1 MDMANLLYEIGTE
14 EMPAQYMPGILKEYQ
29 ELAGKKLAEARIP
42 FSTVKV
48 YGTPRRMA
56 FLAEGVAE
64 KQEDSNVESKGPSL
78 KIAFDKDG
86 NATRAAQGFARGQ
99 GVDVKDLVQKD
110 GYVYA
115 VKHLAGKKT
124 EELLPA
130 ILDDILHS
138 LNFPKTMRWA
148 DYDFGFVRPFRW
160 MVALLD
166 DKVIPVEANDVK
178 SGREARGH
186 RFLSNHLITIPDA
199 AAYEKTME
207 DNFVMVDVDKRR
219 ETIRKQI
226 EDLAVA
232 EGSKAA
238 ISPDLLEEVT
248 FLVEYPTALCG
259 HIDDKYLRLPDCAII
274 TPMRDHQRYFPMFDK
289 DGKLMPKF
297 ITVRNGGKEHLDI
310 VTHGNERVLRARLD
324 DAVFF
329 FDNDRKKSL
338 AQHREGLHEVAF
350 QHGLGNMY
358 DKTER
363 LQKLC
368 DELVKATGLDADAK
382 AVERAALLSKADLVT
397 GMVTEFT
404 ELQGTMGKEYALLD
418 NEGEKVAQAIGE
430 QYMPRF
436 AGDELPQS
444 NEGRILAVADKL
456 DNIVATFSRGMAP
469 TGSQDPYALR
479 RQALGILNIV
489 ADGDVHF
496 PLRAVL
502 AETLKNL
509 PVEVENEARLLD
521 EVADFFAQRAKNM
534 LLDKGVRY
542 DVVDAVLAA
551 PGLDDLAD
559 IFVRA
564 DALSAYLE
572 TEKAADSIQA
582 FTRVENISKNN
593 VVEAP
598 VDAALFQDAAEKALY
613 EAVDAVLAAPG
624 LDDLADIFV
633 RADAL
638 SAYLETEKAADSIQ
652 AFTRVENISK
662 NNVVEAPVD
671 AALFQDAAEKALYE
685 AVKKVAAASAPLAAD
700 RKYADLL
707 AANDELA
714 APVNAFFDAVMVMD
728 KDEKV
733 KNNRLAL
740 LNQVKKQVNQVADLS
755 QLVMK

>member
-1 MDMANLLYEIGTE
+1 MANLLYEIGTE

-232 EGSKAA
+232 EGGKAA

-368 DELVKATGLDADAK
+368 DVLVKATGLEADAK

-496 PLRAVL
+496 PLRDVL

-542 DVVDAVLAA
+542 DV
-551 PGLDDLAD
+551 
-559 IFVRA
+559 
-564 DALSAYLE
+564 
-572 TEKAADSIQA
+572 
-582 FTRVENISKNN
+582 
-593 VVEAP
+593 
-598 VDAALFQDAAEKALY
+598 
-613 EAVDAVLAAPG
+613 VDAVLAAPG

>member
-232 EGSKAA
+232 EGGKAA

-368 DELVKATGLDADAK
+368 DVLVKATGLEADAK

-489 ADGDVHF
+489 ADGGVHF

-509 PVEVENEARLLD
+509 PVDVENEAKLLD

-564 DALSAYLE
+564 DALAAYLE
-572 TEKAADSIQA
+572 TDKAADSIQA

-598 VDAALFQDAAEKALY
+598 VDAALFQDAAEKALF
-613 EAVDAVLAAPG
+613 DAV
-624 LDDLADIFV
+624 
-633 RADAL
+633 
-638 SAYLETEKAADSIQ
+638 E
-652 AFTRVENISK
+652 
-662 NNVVEAPVD
+662 
-671 AALFQDAAEKALYE
+671 
-685 AVKKVAAASAPLAAD
+685 KVAAATAPLAAE

>member
-14 EMPAQYMPGILKEYQ
+14 EMPAQYMPGILKEYK

-115 VKHLAGKKT
+115 VKHLEGKKT
-124 EELLPA
+124 IDLLPA

-166 DKVIPVEANDVK
+166 DQVIPVEANDVK

-232 EGSKAA
+232 EGGRAA

-368 DELVKATGLDADAK
+368 DELVKATGLETDAK

-418 NEGEKVAQAIGE
+418 KEGEKVAQAIGE

-489 ADGDVHF
+489 ADGGVHF

-509 PVEVENEARLLD
+509 PVEVENEAKLLD

-534 LLDKGVRY
+534 LLDKGIRY

-564 DALSAYLE
+564 DALAAYLE

-593 VVEAP
+593 VVEVP
-598 VDAALFQDAAEKALY
+598 VDAALFQDAAENALY
-613 EAVDAVLAAPG
+613 E
-624 LDDLADIFV
+624 
-633 RADAL
+633 
-638 SAYLETEKAADSIQ
+638 S
-652 AFTRVENISK
+652 VE
-662 NNVVEAPVD
+662 
-671 AALFQDAAEKALYE
+671 
-685 AVKKVAAASAPLAAD
+685 KVAAATAPLAAD
-700 RKYADLL
+700 RKYTELL
-707 AANDELA
+707 SANDELA

>member
-1 MDMANLLYEIGTE
+1 
-14 EMPAQYMPGILKEYQ
+14 
-29 ELAGKKLAEARIP
+29 
-42 FSTVKV
+42 
-48 YGTPRRMA
+48 
-56 FLAEGVAE
+56 
-64 KQEDSNVESKGPSL
+64 
-78 KIAFDKDG
+78 
-86 NATRAAQGFARGQ
+86 
-99 GVDVKDLVQKD
+99 
-110 GYVYA
+110 
-115 VKHLAGKKT
+115 
-124 EELLPA
+124 
-130 ILDDILHS
+130 
-138 LNFPKTMRWA
+138 
-148 DYDFGFVRPFRW
+148 
-160 MVALLD
+160 
-166 DKVIPVEANDVK
+166 
-178 SGREARGH
+178 
-186 RFLSNHLITIPDA
+186 
-199 AAYEKTME
+199 
-207 DNFVMVDVDKRR
+207 
-219 ETIRKQI
+219 
-226 EDLAVA
+226 
-232 EGSKAA
+232 
-238 ISPDLLEEVT
+238 
-248 FLVEYPTALCG
+248 
-259 HIDDKYLRLPDCAII
+259 
-274 TPMRDHQRYFPMFDK
+274 
-289 DGKLMPKF
+289 
-297 ITVRNGGKEHLDI
+297 
-310 VTHGNERVLRARLD
+310 
-324 DAVFF
+324 
-329 FDNDRKKSL
+329 
-338 AQHREGLHEVAF
+338 
-350 QHGLGNMY
+350 MY

-363 LQKLC
+363 LQKLS
-368 DELVKATGLDADAK
+368 DVLVKATGLEADAK

-509 PVEVENEARLLD
+509 PGDVANEARLLD

-542 DVVDAVLAA
+542 DV
-551 PGLDDLAD
+551 
-559 IFVRA
+559 
-564 DALSAYLE
+564 
-572 TEKAADSIQA
+572 
-582 FTRVENISKNN
+582 
-593 VVEAP
+593 
-598 VDAALFQDAAEKALY
+598 
-613 EAVDAVLAAPG
+613 VDAVLAAPG

>member
-115 VKHLAGKKT
+115 VKHLEGKKT
-124 EELLPA
+124 IDLLPA

-232 EGSKAA
+232 EGGKAA

-363 LQKLC
+363 LQKLS
-368 DELVKATGLDADAK
+368 DVLVKATGLEADAE

-613 EAVDAVLAAPG
+613 EAV
-624 LDDLADIFV
+624 
-633 RADAL
+633 
-638 SAYLETEKAADSIQ
+638 
-652 AFTRVENISK
+652 
-662 NNVVEAPVD
+662 
-671 AALFQDAAEKALYE
+671 
-685 AVKKVAAASAPLAAD
+685 KKVAAASAPLAAD

>member
-1 MDMANLLYEIGTE
+1 MANLLYEIGTE

-232 EGSKAA
+232 EGGKAA

-368 DELVKATGLDADAK
+368 DVLVKATGLEADAK
-382 AVERAALLSKADLVT
+382 AVERAALLSKADLIT

-613 EAVDAVLAAPG
+613 EAV
-624 LDDLADIFV
+624 
-633 RADAL
+633 
-638 SAYLETEKAADSIQ
+638 
-652 AFTRVENISK
+652 
-662 NNVVEAPVD
+662 
-671 AALFQDAAEKALYE
+671 
-685 AVKKVAAASAPLAAD
+685 KKVAAASAPLAAD

>member
-1 MDMANLLYEIGTE
+1 MANLLYEIGTE

-232 EGSKAA
+232 EGGKAA

-368 DELVKATGLDADAK
+368 DELLKATGLEADAK
-382 AVERAALLSKADLVT
+382 DVERAALLSKADLVT

-496 PLRAVL
+496 PLRDVL

-598 VDAALFQDAAEKALY
+598 VDA
-613 EAVDAVLAAPG
+613 
-624 LDDLADIFV
+624 
-633 RADAL
+633 
-638 SAYLETEKAADSIQ
+638 T
-652 AFTRVENISK
+652 
-662 NNVVEAPVD
+662 
-671 AALFQDAAEKALYE
+671 LFQDAAEKALYE

>member
-14 EMPAQYMPGILKEYQ
+14 EMPAQYMPGILKEYK

-86 NATRAAQGFARGQ
+86 NPTRAAQGFARGQ

-115 VKHLAGKKT
+115 VKHLEGKKT
-124 EELLPA
+124 IDLLPA

-166 DKVIPVEANDVK
+166 DQVIPVEANDVK

-232 EGSKAA
+232 EGGKAA

-297 ITVRNGGKEHLDI
+297 ITVRNGGKEHLGI

-368 DELVKATGLDADAK
+368 DELVKATCLEADAK

-418 NEGEKVAQAIGE
+418 KEGEKVAQAIGE

-489 ADGDVHF
+489 ADGGVHF

-509 PVEVENEARLLD
+509 PVDVENEAKLLD

-564 DALSAYLE
+564 DALAAYLE
-572 TEKAADSIQA
+572 TDKAADSIQA

-598 VDAALFQDAAEKALY
+598 VDAALFQDAAEKALS
-613 EAVDAVLAAPG
+613 EAV
-624 LDDLADIFV
+624 
-633 RADAL
+633 
-638 SAYLETEKAADSIQ
+638 E
-652 AFTRVENISK
+652 
-662 NNVVEAPVD
+662 
-671 AALFQDAAEKALYE
+671 
-685 AVKKVAAASAPLAAD
+685 KVAAATAPLAAD

>member
-1 MDMANLLYEIGTE
+1 MANLLYEIGTE

>member
-1 MDMANLLYEIGTE
+1 
-14 EMPAQYMPGILKEYQ
+14 
-29 ELAGKKLAEARIP
+29 
-42 FSTVKV
+42 
-48 YGTPRRMA
+48 
-56 FLAEGVAE
+56 
-64 KQEDSNVESKGPSL
+64 
-78 KIAFDKDG
+78 
-86 NATRAAQGFARGQ
+86 
-99 GVDVKDLVQKD
+99 
-110 GYVYA
+110 
-115 VKHLAGKKT
+115 
-124 EELLPA
+124 
-130 ILDDILHS
+130 
-138 LNFPKTMRWA
+138 
-148 DYDFGFVRPFRW
+148 
-160 MVALLD
+160 
-166 DKVIPVEANDVK
+166 
-178 SGREARGH
+178 
-186 RFLSNHLITIPDA
+186 
-199 AAYEKTME
+199 ME

-232 EGSKAA
+232 EGGKAA

-368 DELVKATGLDADAK
+368 DVLVKATGLEADAK

-613 EAVDAVLAAPG
+613 EAV
-624 LDDLADIFV
+624 
-633 RADAL
+633 
-638 SAYLETEKAADSIQ
+638 
-652 AFTRVENISK
+652 
-662 NNVVEAPVD
+662 
-671 AALFQDAAEKALYE
+671 
-685 AVKKVAAASAPLAAD
+685 KKVAAASAPLAAD

>member
-1 MDMANLLYEIGTE
+1 MANLLYEIGTE

-232 EGSKAA
+232 EGGKAA

-368 DELVKATGLDADAK
+368 DELLKATGLEADAK

-496 PLRAVL
+496 PLRDVL

-542 DVVDAVLAA
+542 DV
-551 PGLDDLAD
+551 
-559 IFVRA
+559 
-564 DALSAYLE
+564 
-572 TEKAADSIQA
+572 
-582 FTRVENISKNN
+582 
-593 VVEAP
+593 
-598 VDAALFQDAAEKALY
+598 
-613 EAVDAVLAAPG
+613 VDAVLAAPG

>member
-232 EGSKAA
+232 EGGKAA

-248 FLVEYPTALCG
+248 FLVEYPTALCD

-368 DELVKATGLDADAK
+368 DELLKATGLEADAK

-496 PLRAVL
+496 PLRDVL

-542 DVVDAVLAA
+542 DV
-551 PGLDDLAD
+551 
-559 IFVRA
+559 
-564 DALSAYLE
+564 
-572 TEKAADSIQA
+572 
-582 FTRVENISKNN
+582 
-593 VVEAP
+593 
-598 VDAALFQDAAEKALY
+598 
-613 EAVDAVLAAPG
+613 VDAVLAAPG

>member
-232 EGSKAA
+232 EGGKAA

-310 VTHGNERVLRARLD
+310 VTHGNERLLRARLD

-368 DELVKATGLDADAK
+368 DELLKATGLEADAK

-496 PLRAVL
+496 PLRDVL

-613 EAVDAVLAAPG
+613 EAV
-624 LDDLADIFV
+624 
-633 RADAL
+633 
-638 SAYLETEKAADSIQ
+638 
-652 AFTRVENISK
+652 
-662 NNVVEAPVD
+662 
-671 AALFQDAAEKALYE
+671 
-685 AVKKVAAASAPLAAD
+685 KKVAAASAPLAAD

-728 KDEKV
+728 KEEKV

>member
-232 EGSKAA
+232 EGGKAA

-368 DELVKATGLDADAK
+368 DELLKATGLEADAK

-496 PLRAVL
+496 PLRDVL

-551 PGLDDLAD
+551 L
-559 IFVRA
+559 
-564 DALSAYLE
+564 
-572 TEKAADSIQA
+572 
-582 FTRVENISKNN
+582 
-593 VVEAP
+593 
-598 VDAALFQDAAEKALY
+598 
-613 EAVDAVLAAPG
+613 G

>member
-1 MDMANLLYEIGTE
+1 M
-14 EMPAQYMPGILKEYQ
+14 
-29 ELAGKKLAEARIP
+29 
-42 FSTVKV
+42 
-48 YGTPRRMA
+48 
-56 FLAEGVAE
+56 
-64 KQEDSNVESKGPSL
+64 
-78 KIAFDKDG
+78 
-86 NATRAAQGFARGQ
+86 
-99 GVDVKDLVQKD
+99 
-110 GYVYA
+110 
-115 VKHLAGKKT
+115 
-124 EELLPA
+124 
-130 ILDDILHS
+130 
-138 LNFPKTMRWA
+138 
-148 DYDFGFVRPFRW
+148 
-160 MVALLD
+160 
-166 DKVIPVEANDVK
+166 
-178 SGREARGH
+178 
-186 RFLSNHLITIPDA
+186 
-199 AAYEKTME
+199 
-207 DNFVMVDVDKRR
+207 
-219 ETIRKQI
+219 
-226 EDLAVA
+226 
-232 EGSKAA
+232 
-238 ISPDLLEEVT
+238 
-248 FLVEYPTALCG
+248 
-259 HIDDKYLRLPDCAII
+259 
-274 TPMRDHQRYFPMFDK
+274 
-289 DGKLMPKF
+289 
-297 ITVRNGGKEHLDI
+297 
-310 VTHGNERVLRARLD
+310 THGNERVLRARLD

-368 DELVKATGLDADAK
+368 DELVKATGLEADAK

-489 ADGDVHF
+489 ADGGVHF

-509 PVEVENEARLLD
+509 PVDVENEAKLLD

-564 DALSAYLE
+564 DALAAYLE
-572 TEKAADSIQA
+572 TDKAADSIQA

-598 VDAALFQDAAEKALY
+598 VDATLFQDAAEKALS
-613 EAVDAVLAAPG
+613 EAV
-624 LDDLADIFV
+624 
-633 RADAL
+633 
-638 SAYLETEKAADSIQ
+638 E
-652 AFTRVENISK
+652 
-662 NNVVEAPVD
+662 
-671 AALFQDAAEKALYE
+671 
-685 AVKKVAAASAPLAAD
+685 KVAAATAPLAAD

>member
-14 EMPAQYMPGILKEYQ
+14 EMPAQYMPGILKEYK

-86 NATRAAQGFARGQ
+86 NPTRAAQGFARGQ
-99 GVDVKDLVQKD
+99 GVDVKDLIQKD

-115 VKHLAGKKT
+115 VKHLEGKKT
-124 EELLPA
+124 IDLLPA

-166 DKVIPVEANDVK
+166 DQVIPVEANDVK

-232 EGSKAA
+232 EGGKAA

-297 ITVRNGGKEHLDI
+297 ITVRNGGKAHLDI

-368 DELVKATGLDADAK
+368 DALVKATGLEADAK

-489 ADGDVHF
+489 ADGGVHF

-509 PVEVENEARLLD
+509 PVDVENEAKLLD

-564 DALSAYLE
+564 DALAAYLE
-572 TEKAADSIQA
+572 TDKAADSIQA

-598 VDAALFQDAAEKALY
+598 VDAALFQDAAEKTLS
-613 EAVDAVLAAPG
+613 EAV
-624 LDDLADIFV
+624 
-633 RADAL
+633 
-638 SAYLETEKAADSIQ
+638 E
-652 AFTRVENISK
+652 
-662 NNVVEAPVD
+662 
-671 AALFQDAAEKALYE
+671 
-685 AVKKVAAASAPLAAD
+685 KVAAATAPLAAD

>member
-1 MDMANLLYEIGTE
+1 MANLLYEIGTE

-99 GVDVKDLVQKD
+99 GVDVKELVQKD

-232 EGSKAA
+232 EGGKAA

-613 EAVDAVLAAPG
+613 EAV
-624 LDDLADIFV
+624 
-633 RADAL
+633 
-638 SAYLETEKAADSIQ
+638 
-652 AFTRVENISK
+652 
-662 NNVVEAPVD
+662 
-671 AALFQDAAEKALYE
+671 
-685 AVKKVAAASAPLAAD
+685 KKVAAASAPLAAD

>member
-124 EELLPA
+124 EKLLPA

-232 EGSKAA
+232 EGGKAA

-368 DELVKATGLDADAK
+368 DVLVKATGLEADAK

-496 PLRAVL
+496 PLRDVL

-542 DVVDAVLAA
+542 DV
-551 PGLDDLAD
+551 
-559 IFVRA
+559 
-564 DALSAYLE
+564 
-572 TEKAADSIQA
+572 
-582 FTRVENISKNN
+582 
-593 VVEAP
+593 
-598 VDAALFQDAAEKALY
+598 
-613 EAVDAVLAAPG
+613 VDAVLAAPG

>member
-232 EGSKAA
+232 EGGKAA

-418 NEGEKVAQAIGE
+418 NEGEKVARAIGE

-613 EAVDAVLAAPG
+613 EAV
-624 LDDLADIFV
+624 
-633 RADAL
+633 
-638 SAYLETEKAADSIQ
+638 E
-652 AFTRVENISK
+652 
-662 NNVVEAPVD
+662 
-671 AALFQDAAEKALYE
+671 
-685 AVKKVAAASAPLAAD
+685 KVAAASAPLAAD

>member
-1 MDMANLLYEIGTE
+1 MANLLYEIGTE

-124 EELLPA
+124 EKLLPA

-232 EGSKAA
+232 EGGKAA

-368 DELVKATGLDADAK
+368 DVLVKATGLEADAK

-496 PLRAVL
+496 PLRDVL

-542 DVVDAVLAA
+542 DV
-551 PGLDDLAD
+551 
-559 IFVRA
+559 
-564 DALSAYLE
+564 
-572 TEKAADSIQA
+572 
-582 FTRVENISKNN
+582 
-593 VVEAP
+593 
-598 VDAALFQDAAEKALY
+598 
-613 EAVDAVLAAPG
+613 VDAVLAAPG

>member
-115 VKHLAGKKT
+115 VKHLEGKKT
-124 EELLPA
+124 IDLLPA

-219 ETIRKQI
+219 EIIRKQI

-232 EGSKAA
+232 EGGKAA

-368 DELVKATGLDADAK
+368 DVLVKATGLEADAK

-613 EAVDAVLAAPG
+613 EAV
-624 LDDLADIFV
+624 
-633 RADAL
+633 
-638 SAYLETEKAADSIQ
+638 
-652 AFTRVENISK
+652 
-662 NNVVEAPVD
+662 
-671 AALFQDAAEKALYE
+671 
-685 AVKKVAAASAPLAAD
+685 KKVAAASAPLAAD

>member
-14 EMPAQYMPGILKEYQ
+14 EMPAQYMPGILKEYK

-86 NATRAAQGFARGQ
+86 NPTRAAQGFARGQ
-99 GVDVKDLVQKD
+99 GVDVKDLIQKD

-115 VKHLAGKKT
+115 VKHLEGKKT
-124 EELLPA
+124 IDLLPA

-166 DKVIPVEANDVK
+166 DQVIPVEANDVK

-232 EGSKAA
+232 EGGKAA

-297 ITVRNGGKEHLDI
+297 ITVRNGGKAHLDI

-368 DELVKATGLDADAK
+368 DALVKATGLEADAK

-489 ADGDVHF
+489 ADGGVHF

-509 PVEVENEARLLD
+509 PVDVENEAKLLD

-564 DALSAYLE
+564 DALAAYLE
-572 TEKAADSIQA
+572 TDKAADSIQA

-598 VDAALFQDAAEKALY
+598 VDAALFQDAAEKTLS
-613 EAVDAVLAAPG
+613 EAV
-624 LDDLADIFV
+624 
-633 RADAL
+633 
-638 SAYLETEKAADSIQ
+638 E
-652 AFTRVENISK
+652 
-662 NNVVEAPVD
+662 
-671 AALFQDAAEKALYE
+671 
-685 AVKKVAAASAPLAAD
+685 KVAAATAPLAAD

-714 APVNAFFDAVMVMD
+714 APVNVFFDAVMVMD

>member
-1 MDMANLLYEIGTE
+1 MANLLYEIGTE
-14 EMPAQYMPGILKEYQ
+14 EMPAQYMPGILKEYK

-86 NATRAAQGFARGQ
+86 NPTRAAQGFARGQ
-99 GVDVKDLVQKD
+99 GVDVKDLIQKD

-115 VKHLAGKKT
+115 VKHLEGKKT
-124 EELLPA
+124 IDLLPA

-166 DKVIPVEANDVK
+166 DQVIPVEANDVK

-232 EGSKAA
+232 EGGKAA

-297 ITVRNGGKEHLDI
+297 ITVRNGGKAHLDI

-368 DELVKATGLDADAK
+368 DALVKATGLEADAK

-489 ADGDVHF
+489 ADGGVHF

-509 PVEVENEARLLD
+509 PVDVENEAKLLD

-564 DALSAYLE
+564 DALAAYLE
-572 TEKAADSIQA
+572 TDKAADSIQA

-598 VDAALFQDAAEKALY
+598 VDAALFQDAAEKTLS
-613 EAVDAVLAAPG
+613 EAV
-624 LDDLADIFV
+624 
-633 RADAL
+633 
-638 SAYLETEKAADSIQ
+638 E
-652 AFTRVENISK
+652 
-662 NNVVEAPVD
+662 
-671 AALFQDAAEKALYE
+671 
-685 AVKKVAAASAPLAAD
+685 KVAAATAPLAAD

>member
-14 EMPAQYMPGILKEYQ
+14 EMPAQYMPGILKEYK

-86 NATRAAQGFARGQ
+86 NPTRAAQGFARGQ

-115 VKHLAGKKT
+115 VKHLEGKKT
-124 EELLPA
+124 IDLLPA

-166 DKVIPVEANDVK
+166 DQVIPVEANDVK

-232 EGSKAA
+232 EGGKAA

-297 ITVRNGGKEHLDI
+297 ITVRNGGKAHLDI

-368 DELVKATGLDADAK
+368 DALVKATGLEADAK

-489 ADGDVHF
+489 ADGGVHF

-509 PVEVENEARLLD
+509 PVDVENEAKLLD

-564 DALSAYLE
+564 DALAAYLE
-572 TEKAADSIQA
+572 TDKAADSIQA

-598 VDAALFQDAAEKALY
+598 VDAALFQDAAEKTLS
-613 EAVDAVLAAPG
+613 EAV
-624 LDDLADIFV
+624 
-633 RADAL
+633 
-638 SAYLETEKAADSIQ
+638 E
-652 AFTRVENISK
+652 
-662 NNVVEAPVD
+662 
-671 AALFQDAAEKALYE
+671 
-685 AVKKVAAASAPLAAD
+685 KVAAATAPLAAD

>member
-232 EGSKAA
+232 EGGKAA

-613 EAVDAVLAAPG
+613 EAV
-624 LDDLADIFV
+624 
-633 RADAL
+633 
-638 SAYLETEKAADSIQ
+638 E
-652 AFTRVENISK
+652 
-662 NNVVEAPVD
+662 
-671 AALFQDAAEKALYE
+671 
-685 AVKKVAAASAPLAAD
+685 KVAAASAPLAAD

>member
-232 EGSKAA
+232 EGGKAA

-368 DELVKATGLDADAK
+368 DVLVKATGLEADAK

-496 PLRAVL
+496 PLRDVL

-542 DVVDAVLAA
+542 DV
-551 PGLDDLAD
+551 
-559 IFVRA
+559 
-564 DALSAYLE
+564 
-572 TEKAADSIQA
+572 
-582 FTRVENISKNN
+582 
-593 VVEAP
+593 
-598 VDAALFQDAAEKALY
+598 
-613 EAVDAVLAAPG
+613 VDAVLAAPG

>member
-14 EMPAQYMPGILKEYQ
+14 EMPAQYMPSILKEYK

-86 NATRAAQGFARGQ
+86 NPTRAAQGFARGQ

-115 VKHLAGKKT
+115 VKHLEGKKT
-124 EELLPA
+124 IDLLPA

-166 DKVIPVEANDVK
+166 DQVIPVEANDVK

-199 AAYEKTME
+199 ASYEKTME

-232 EGSKAA
+232 EGGKAA

-368 DELVKATGLDADAK
+368 DVLVKATGLEADAK

-489 ADGDVHF
+489 ADGGVHF

-509 PVEVENEARLLD
+509 PVDVENEAKLLD

-564 DALSAYLE
+564 DALVAYLE
-572 TEKAADSIQA
+572 TDKAADSIQA

-598 VDAALFQDAAEKALY
+598 VDAALFQDGAEKALF
-613 EAVDAVLAAPG
+613 EAVD
-624 LDDLADIFV
+624 
-633 RADAL
+633 
-638 SAYLETEKAADSIQ
+638 
-652 AFTRVENISK
+652 
-662 NNVVEAPVD
+662 
-671 AALFQDAAEKALYE
+671 
-685 AVKKVAAASAPLAAD
+685 KVAAATAPLAAE
-700 RKYADLL
+700 RKYGELL

>member
-1 MDMANLLYEIGTE
+1 M
-14 EMPAQYMPGILKEYQ
+14 
-29 ELAGKKLAEARIP
+29 
-42 FSTVKV
+42 
-48 YGTPRRMA
+48 
-56 FLAEGVAE
+56 
-64 KQEDSNVESKGPSL
+64 
-78 KIAFDKDG
+78 
-86 NATRAAQGFARGQ
+86 
-99 GVDVKDLVQKD
+99 
-110 GYVYA
+110 
-115 VKHLAGKKT
+115 
-124 EELLPA
+124 
-130 ILDDILHS
+130 
-138 LNFPKTMRWA
+138 
-148 DYDFGFVRPFRW
+148 
-160 MVALLD
+160 
-166 DKVIPVEANDVK
+166 
-178 SGREARGH
+178 
-186 RFLSNHLITIPDA
+186 
-199 AAYEKTME
+199 
-207 DNFVMVDVDKRR
+207 
-219 ETIRKQI
+219 
-226 EDLAVA
+226 
-232 EGSKAA
+232 
-238 ISPDLLEEVT
+238 
-248 FLVEYPTALCG
+248 
-259 HIDDKYLRLPDCAII
+259 
-274 TPMRDHQRYFPMFDK
+274 
-289 DGKLMPKF
+289 
-297 ITVRNGGKEHLDI
+297 
-310 VTHGNERVLRARLD
+310 THGNERVLRARLD

-368 DELVKATGLDADAK
+368 DELVKATGLEADAK

-489 ADGDVHF
+489 ADGGVHF

-509 PVEVENEARLLD
+509 PVDVENEAKLLD

-564 DALSAYLE
+564 DALAAYLE

-598 VDAALFQDAAEKALY
+598 VDAALFQDAAEKALS
-613 EAVDAVLAAPG
+613 EAV
-624 LDDLADIFV
+624 
-633 RADAL
+633 
-638 SAYLETEKAADSIQ
+638 E
-652 AFTRVENISK
+652 
-662 NNVVEAPVD
+662 
-671 AALFQDAAEKALYE
+671 
-685 AVKKVAAASAPLAAD
+685 KVAAATAPLAAD

>member
-124 EELLPA
+124 EKLLPA

-186 RFLSNHLITIPDA
+186 RFLSTHLITIPDA

-232 EGSKAA
+232 EGGKAA

-368 DELVKATGLDADAK
+368 DVLVKATGLEADAK

-496 PLRAVL
+496 PLRDVL

-542 DVVDAVLAA
+542 DV
-551 PGLDDLAD
+551 
-559 IFVRA
+559 
-564 DALSAYLE
+564 
-572 TEKAADSIQA
+572 
-582 FTRVENISKNN
+582 
-593 VVEAP
+593 
-598 VDAALFQDAAEKALY
+598 
-613 EAVDAVLAAPG
+613 VDAVLAAPG

>member
-232 EGSKAA
+232 EGGKAA

-368 DELVKATGLDADAK
+368 DELLKATGLEADAK

-613 EAVDAVLAAPG
+613 EAV
-624 LDDLADIFV
+624 
-633 RADAL
+633 
-638 SAYLETEKAADSIQ
+638 E
-652 AFTRVENISK
+652 
-662 NNVVEAPVD
+662 
-671 AALFQDAAEKALYE
+671 
-685 AVKKVAAASAPLAAD
+685 KVAAASAPLAAD

>member
-42 FSTVKV
+42 YSTVKV

-86 NATRAAQGFARGQ
+86 NPTRAAQGFARGQ

-115 VKHLAGKKT
+115 VKHLEGQKT
-124 EELLPA
+124 IDLLPG

-166 DKVIPVEANDVK
+166 DQVIPVEANDVK

-232 EGSKAA
+232 EGGKAA

-436 AGDELPQS
+436 AGDGLPQS

-489 ADGDVHF
+489 ADGGVHF

-509 PVEVENEARLLD
+509 PVEVENEAKLLD

-613 EAVDAVLAAPG
+613 EAV
-624 LDDLADIFV
+624 
-633 RADAL
+633 
-638 SAYLETEKAADSIQ
+638 E
-652 AFTRVENISK
+652 
-662 NNVVEAPVD
+662 
-671 AALFQDAAEKALYE
+671 
-685 AVKKVAAASAPLAAD
+685 KVAGETAPLAAE

-707 AANDELA
+707 AANDGLA

>member
-1 MDMANLLYEIGTE
+1 MANLLYEIGTE

-232 EGSKAA
+232 EGGKAA
-238 ISPDLLEEVT
+238 ISPDLLEEVA

-613 EAVDAVLAAPG
+613 EAV
-624 LDDLADIFV
+624 
-633 RADAL
+633 
-638 SAYLETEKAADSIQ
+638 
-652 AFTRVENISK
+652 
-662 NNVVEAPVD
+662 
-671 AALFQDAAEKALYE
+671 
-685 AVKKVAAASAPLAAD
+685 KKVAAASAPLAAD